1 MAPMRL
7 DPPLHLELLVK
18 VRESDLDDPAVHDA
32 RGVVVESKGDGLGFL
47 LLLRLR
53 VRLPG
58 DGLRLLRP
66 VGGKSGVIRCLLD
79 GDARRGVGDD
89 GRGWG

>member
-1 MAPMRL
+1 MRL

-18 VRESDLDDPAVHDA
+18 VREGDLDDPAVHDA

-47 LLLRLR
+47 LLLLLLVRLR
-53 VRLPG
+53 GLLPG
-58 DGLRLLRP
+58 DGLRLLKP

-79 GDARRGVGDD
+79 GDAR
-89 GRGWG
+89 

>member
-1 MAPMRL
+1 MRL

-18 VRESDLDDPAVHDA
+18 VREGDLDDPAVHDA

-47 LLLRLR
+47 LLLL
-53 VRLPG
+53 
-58 DGLRLLRP
+58 DGLRLLEP

-79 GDARRGVGDD
+79 GDAR
-89 GRGWG
+89 

>member
-18 VRESDLDDPAVHDA
+18 VRKSDLDDPAVHDA

-47 LLLRLR
+47 LLLLLLVRLR
-53 VRLPG
+53 GLLPG
-58 DGLRLLRP
+58 DSLRLLKP

-79 GDARRGVGDD
+79 GDAR
-89 GRGWG
+89 

>member
-32 RGVVVESKGDGLGFL
+32 RSVVVESKGDGLGFL
-47 LLLRLR
+47 LLLLVRLR
-53 VRLPG
+53 GLLPG
-58 DGLRLLRP
+58 DSLRLLKP

-79 GDARRGVGDD
+79 GDAR
-89 GRGWG
+89 

>member
-1 MAPMRL
+1 MRL

-47 LLLRLR
+47 LLLLR
-53 VRLPG
+53 GRLPG
-58 DGLRLLRP
+58 DGLRLLEP
-66 VGGKSGVIRCLLD
+66 VGGKSGVIGCLLD
-79 GDARRGVGDD
+79 GDAR
-89 GRGWG
+89 